1 MANVIVTFKIM
12 PEGVEVNLKG
22 LEGRIRSEITDFGGD
37 VGKVEL
43 EPVAFG
49 LQALKVFFV
58 LDESKGN
65 TELLEENI
73 KAIDGVLNV
82 EVIDVRRA
90 IG

>member
-1 MANVIVTFKIM
+1 M

-22 LEGRIRSEITDFGGD
+22 LEGRIKGEITAFGGD

-65 TELLEENI
+65 TDRLEENI